1 MNPNGNNGAASSMSP
16 GFSLGMNANSQAQA
30 VSRSQNENQG
40 GSQLANRA
48 HVQANQG
55 QTVSRSQAS
64 HVPFQVQQQGQGQSR
79 VHPGS
84 QGSGQVGVVSS
95 PPAPTPGSGSSGSVK
110 RPSQRPGSKLQASS
124 NANTGSLLKTVEL
137 APAARRKKRKISE
150 KVIPDRIAA
159 LLPESELYIQ
169 LLEYEA
175 RVDAAL
181 ARKKLD
187 ILDYM
192 KNPPY
197 YQEKLRVF
205 VFNTFA
211 NQMKMSSENVN
222 TEAPSWTLKIMG
234 KILDDSTS
242 STSSGVVH
250 RSHLSHPKF
259 SSFFKRITIYL
270 DKNLYPENHVI
281 SWENSSS
288 ATLHEGFE
296 VKRKGDKEFTATIRL
311 ELNCVPE
318 KFKLS
323 TTLSQVLGIEVET
336 RAKVVTALWHYV
348 KFKRLQ
354 DPNDPSVFICDPLL
368 RKLFGEEKIKF
379 TAASQKLSQH
389 LFPLQP
395 LQFEHRVKL
404 SGSNPSGNTCYDVVI
419 DVPLPLQQEM
429 SSFLTSMEKCQDI
442 DAYDDTIA
450 AAVKKIHEHHRRRA
464 FFLGF
469 SHSPAEFVN
478 TLAASQ
484 SKDLKV
490 VAGDAIRDAE
500 KEGRS
505 EFFNQSWV
513 KDAVVQYLNR
523 KTAAGTDTS
532 KTT

>member
-16 GFSLGMNANSQAQA
+16 GFNLGMNASSQVQA
-30 VSRSQNENQG
+30 ASRSQNEIQG

-64 HVPFQVQQQGQGQSR
+64 HVPFQVQQQGQGQGQSR
-79 VHPGS
+79 AHTGS
-84 QGSGQVGVVSS
+84 QVSAQVGVVSS
-95 PPAPTPGSGSSGSVK
+95 PPGQTPGSGSAK
-110 RPSQRPGSKLQASS
+110 RSSQRPGSKPQASS

-150 KVIPDRIAA
+150 KIIPDRIAA
-159 LLPESELYIQ
+159 LLPESGLYTQ

-175 RVDAAL
+175 RLDAAL

-205 VFNTFA
+205 VFNSFA
-211 NQMKMSSENVN
+211 NQMKTSSENVN

-242 STSSGVVH
+242 STSSRVVH
-250 RSHLSHPKF
+250 RHRLSHPKF

-270 DKNLYPENHVI
+270 DKSLYPENHVI
-281 SWENSSS
+281 SWENSGS

-296 VKRKGDKEFTATIRL
+296 VKRKGDMEFTATIRL

-354 DPNDPSVFICDPLL
+354 DPNDPSLFICDFLL

-404 SGSNPSGNTCYDVVI
+404 SGSNPSGNTCYDVVV

-442 DAYDDTIA
+442 DAYNDTIA

-478 TLAASQ
+478 TLVASQ
-484 SKDLKV
+484 RKDLKV

-513 KDAVVQYLNR
+513 EDAVVQYLNR